1 MLLATVAFSI
11 DSMLPA
17 LPQISAELSP
27 GRVNRAQLVIGSFVL
42 GMGLGS
48 FVAGPLSD
56 SFGRKPVIVG
66 GAVLY
71 TIGAVLASA
80 AGSLEM
86 LLAARVLQGLGV
98 AGPRIVSIAMVRDL
112 YSGRQMARVVSF
124 AMTIFVLVP
133 AAAPALGS
141 LIITHFGWRG
151 LFLSFVIFAVVSAVW
166 LGLRQPETLP
176 PKARRAFRFGAL
188 WAAMREVLSNRIVV
202 TCTAVM
208 TLGLGTLFATL
219 SSIQQIFSETFGR
232 GQGFPFW
239 FAGIALLSGLAS
251 VVNARLVVRLGM
263 RLMIT
268 SALGAQVLVSA
279 AVAAMTFFNLWP
291 EALYFPGYFL
301 WTTGVFFMAGL
312 TFGNL
317 NALALEPM
325 GHIAG
330 MAASVTAA
338 ISTVLA
344 VVIAAPLGL
353 AFDGTPLPLMIGT
366 ALLAAAG
373 WGLMKSMP
381 RRSSS

>member
-176 PKARRAFRFGAL
+176 PKSRRAFRFGAL
-188 WAAMREVLSNRIVV
+188 WAAMREVLANRIVV

-232 GQGFPFW
+232 GQGFPF
-239 FAGIALLSGLAS
+239 
-251 VVNARLVVRLGM
+251 
-263 RLMIT
+263 
-268 SALGAQVLVSA
+268 
-279 AVAAMTFFNLWP
+279 
-291 EALYFPGYFL
+291 
-301 WTTGVFFMAGL
+301 
-312 TFGNL
+312 
-317 NALALEPM
+317 
-325 GHIAG
+325 
-330 MAASVTAA
+330 
-338 ISTVLA
+338 
-344 VVIAAPLGL
+344 
-353 AFDGTPLPLMIGT
+353 
-366 ALLAAAG
+366 
-373 WGLMKSMP
+373 
-381 RRSSS
+381 